1 MIKYIP
7 NSLTILRMILVPLFI
22 WLIFFA
28 PFASRVLLATIV
40 LIIASITDYF
50 DGMLARK
57 YKVVTNFGKIMDP
70 LADKMLVISAL
81 LALALPPINYISIFV
96 VFIILFREISVSTL
110 RNYYARKK
118 IFIAANI
125 WGKLKTIIQM
135 LGVIAALVYYSLSQ
149 IIKGWNPHQK
159 CIVLGFRVF
168 FWMVVFITILSGMN
182 YFFFRR
188 EDRRKIR
195 NEE

>member
-28 PFASRVLLATIV
+28 PFANSVFLATIV
-40 LIIASITDYF
+40 LIFACITDYF

-57 YKVVTNFGKIMDP
+57 FKVVTNFGKIMDP
-70 LADKMLVISAL
+70 LADKMLVLSAL
-81 LALALPPINYISIFV
+81 IALALPPINYISIFV
-96 VFIILFREISVSTL
+96 VFIILFREISVSIL
-110 RNYYARKK
+110 RNYNARKK

-125 WGKLKTIIQM
+125 WGKLKTIFQM
-135 LGVIAALVYYSLSQ
+135 VGVIAALVYYSFSQ

-168 FWMVVFITILSGMN
+168 FWVVVFITIISGLN
-182 YFFFRR
+182 YFFFRQK
-188 EDRRKIR
+188 DRRKNG
-195 NEE
+195 NE

>member
-22 WLIFFA
+22 WLIFFT
-28 PFASRVLLATIV
+28 PFAHNILLATIV
-40 LIIASITDYF
+40 LILASITDYF

-57 YKVVTNFGKIMDP
+57 FKVITNFGKIMDP

-81 LALALPPINYISIFV
+81 IALALPPINYISIFV
-96 VFIILFREISVSTL
+96 VFIILFREISVSIL
-110 RNYYARKK
+110 RNYNARKK

-125 WGKLKTIIQM
+125 WGKLKTVLQM
-135 LGVIAALVYYSLSQ
+135 LGVITALVYYSLSQ
-149 IIKGWNPHQK
+149 IIKGWESHQK
-159 CIVLGFRVF
+159 CIILGIRVF
-168 FWMVVFITILSGMN
+168 FWIVVFITILSGLN
-182 YFFFRR
+182 YFFFRQK
-188 EDRRKIR
+188 DRKKNG

>member
-28 PFASRVLLATIV
+28 PFTSRVLLATIV
-40 LIIASITDYF
+40 LIIACITDYL
-50 DGMLARK
+50 DGMLARRF
-57 YKVVTNFGKIMDP
+57 KVVTNFGKIMDP
-70 LADKMLVISAL
+70 LADKMLVLSAL
-81 LALALPPINYISIFV
+81 LALALPLINYISIFV
-96 VFIILFREISVSTL
+96 VFIILFREISVSIL
-110 RNYYARKK
+110 RNHYARKK

-125 WGKLKTIIQM
+125 WGKLKTVLQM

-168 FWMVVFITILSGMN
+168 FWMVVFVTILSGMN
-182 YFFFRR
+182 YFFFRKKDR
-188 EDRRKIR
+188 EKSGK
-195 NEE
+195 EE

>member
-28 PFASRVLLATIV
+28 PFASRILLATIV
-40 LIIASITDYF
+40 LIFASITDYF
-50 DGMLARK
+50 DGMIARK
-57 YKVVTNFGKIMDP
+57 FKVVTNFGKIMDP
-70 LADKMLVISAL
+70 FADKMLVISAL

-96 VFIILFREISVSTL
+96 VIIILFREISVSIL
-110 RNYYARKK
+110 RIYNARKK

-125 WGKLKTIIQM
+125 WGKLKTILQM
-135 LGVIAALVYYSLSQ
+135 VGVITALVYYSFSQ
-149 IIKGWNPHQK
+149 IIKVWDPHQK

-168 FWMVVFITILSGMN
+168 FWVVVFITILSGLN
-182 YFFFRR
+182 HFFFRQKNR
-188 EDRRKIR
+188 E
-195 NEE
+195 

>member
-28 PFASRVLLATIV
+28 PFTSRVLLATIV
-40 LIIASITDYF
+40 LIIACITDYL
-50 DGMLARK
+50 DGMLARRF
-57 YKVVTNFGKIMDP
+57 KVVTNFGKIMDP
-70 LADKMLVISAL
+70 LADKMLVLSAL
-81 LALALPPINYISIFV
+81 LALALPLINYISIFV
-96 VFIILFREISVSTL
+96 VFIILFREISVSIL

-125 WGKLKTIIQM
+125 WGKLKTVLQM

-168 FWMVVFITILSGMN
+168 FWMVVFVTILSGMN
-182 YFFFRR
+182 YFFFRKKDR
-188 EDRRKIR
+188 EKSGK
-195 NEE
+195 EE

>member
-28 PFASRVLLATIV
+28 PFVSRVLPATIV
-40 LIIASITDYF
+40 LIFACITDYF

-57 YKVVTNFGKIMDP
+57 FKVVTNFGKVMDP
-70 LADKMLVISAL
+70 LADKMLVLSAL
-81 LALALPPINYISIFV
+81 LALALPPIRYISIFV
-96 VFIILFREISVSTL
+96 VFIIFFREISVSIL

-125 WGKLKTIIQM
+125 WGKLKTVLQM
-135 LGVIAALVYYSLSQ
+135 VGVIAALVYYSLSQ

-168 FWMVVFITILSGMN
+168 FWMVVFITILSGLN
-182 YFFFRR
+182 YFFFRKK
-188 EDRRKIR
+188 DRRKNG

>member
-7 NSLTILRMILVPLFI
+7 NSLTILRIILVPLFI

-28 PFASRVLLATIV
+28 PFASRVILATIV
-40 LIIASITDYF
+40 LIAAGITDYF

-57 YKVVTNFGKIMDP
+57 FKVVTNFGKIMDP

-81 LALALPPINYISIFV
+81 IALALSPINYISISV
-96 VFIILFREISVSTL
+96 VFIILFREISVSIL
-110 RNYYARKK
+110 RNYHARKK

-125 WGKLKTIIQM
+125 WGKIKTVLQM
-135 LGVIAALVYYSLSQ
+135 VGVITALVYYSLSQ

-159 CIVLGFRVF
+159 CIVLGFKVF
-168 FWMVVFITILSGMN
+168 FWIVVFITILSGMN
-182 YFFFRR
+182 YFFFRQK
-188 EDRRKIR
+188 DRRKNG

>member
-7 NSLTILRMILVPLFI
+7 NFLTILRMVLVPIFI

-28 PFASRVLLATIV
+28 PFASRVLLATVV
-40 LIIASITDYF
+40 LIVAGITDYF

-57 YKVVTNFGKIMDP
+57 FKVVTDFGKIMDP
-70 LADKMLVISAL
+70 LADKMLVLSAL
-81 LALALPPINYISIFV
+81 LAIALSPINYISIFV
-96 VFIILFREISVSTL
+96 VFIILFREIAVSIL
-110 RNYYARKK
+110 RNYYARKN
-118 IFIAANI
+118 IYLAANI
-125 WGKLKTIIQM
+125 WGKLKTVLQM

-149 IIKGWNPHQK
+149 IIQGWNPHQK

-168 FWMVVFITILSGMN
+168 FWVVVFITILSGMN
-182 YFFFRR
+182 YFFLRKKDR
-188 EDRRKIR
+188 EKSG

>member
-28 PFASRVLLATIV
+28 PFASSVILATIV
-40 LIIASITDYF
+40 LIFASITDYF

-57 YKVVTNFGKIMDP
+57 FKVVTNFGKIMDP

-81 LALALPPINYISIFV
+81 LALALPPINYISIIV
-96 VFIILFREISVSTL
+96 VFIILFREISVSIL
-110 RNYYARKK
+110 RNYNARKK

-125 WGKLKTIIQM
+125 WGKIKTVLQM
-135 LGVIAALVYYSLSQ
+135 VGVIAALVYYSLSQ

-168 FWMVVFITILSGMN
+168 FWMVVFITILSGLN
-182 YFFFRR
+182 YFFLKRK
-188 EDRRKIR
+188 DRGKIR

>member
-28 PFASRVLLATIV
+28 PFTSRVLLATIV
-40 LIIASITDYF
+40 LIIACITDYL
-50 DGMLARK
+50 DGMLARRF
-57 YKVVTNFGKIMDP
+57 KVVTNFGKIMDP
-70 LADKMLVISAL
+70 LADKMLVLSAL
-81 LALALPPINYISIFV
+81 LALALPLINYISIFV
-96 VFIILFREISVSTL
+96 VFIILFREISVSIL
-110 RNYYARKK
+110 RNHYARKK

-125 WGKLKTIIQM
+125 WGKLKTVLQM

-159 CIVLGFRVF
+159 CIVLGFKVF
-168 FWMVVFITILSGMN
+168 FWMVVFITILSGLN
-182 YFFFRR
+182 YFFFRQK
-188 EDRRKIR
+188 DRRKDG
-195 NEE
+195 NEK